1 MQLAKALSQ
10 LFTLNA
16 ECVRLHWSS
25 AVGELPPEVLNA
37 LEVIEAFV
45 ENVVKSKCKNRVG
58 ELSDEEMAAVI
69 SLLKRYPELKKT
81 LGLGIVYPGE
91 QSQNVAEKLKGE
103 APVLQKILRSGEV
116 IVIF

>member
-10 LFTLNA
+10 LFALNA

-37 LEVIEAFV
+37 LEIIEAFV
-45 ENVVKSKCKNRVG
+45 ENVVKSRCENQIG
-58 ELSDEEMAAVI
+58 ELSDEEMSAVI
-69 SLLKRYPELKKT
+69 SLMKQYPELKKS

-91 QSQNVAEKLKGE
+91 QAQNVAEKLKGE
-103 APVLQKILRSGEV
+103 APVLQKSLRNGEV